1 MVLPDQCV
9 SAMPAPDVFLEG
21 CWSVFSGL
29 LSTEQPI
36 HVLQEDVVQ
45 NVHK

>member
-1 MVLPDQCV
+1 MMLPDQL
-9 SAMPAPDVFLEG
+9 ADARAPDVFLEG

-29 LSTEQPI
+29 LSTEQSI